1 MTKMMTLLA
10 AAGTAA
16 SMAAIGS
23 ATPAQAEWCPPAY
36 RVAYYAPPP
45 CCATYGYYPSLTYT
59 TTLQYRPH
67 FTYYGLYGRVARR
80 HVRAGRR

>member
-16 SMAAIGS
+16 GIACIGT
-23 ATPAQAEWCPPAY
+23 ATPARAEWCPPAY
-36 RVAYYAPPP
+36 TVVYYGP
-45 CCATYGYYPSLTYT
+45 CCASYGYYPSLTYT
-59 TTLQYRPH
+59 TTMQYRPH